1 MLARVAACI
10 PWRIRCTY
18 TDSFVHLSVEVPM
31 FSLRFTIAS
40 LLVAATA
47 IAAQAPATKPTLSA
61 ATREFV
67 SVDAPIVALT
77 HVKLIDGTGAPAVDD
92 QTVLIQN

>member
-1 MLARVAACI
+1 MRSIRFATAA
-10 PWRIRCTY
+10 
-18 TDSFVHLSVEVPM
+18 
-31 FSLRFTIAS
+31 
-40 LLVAATA
+40 LLLTAPA

-77 HVKLIDGTGAPAVDD
+77 HVKLIDGINHMGIVAAPKAVSLIADD
-92 QTVLIQN
+92 VATRAMAGS